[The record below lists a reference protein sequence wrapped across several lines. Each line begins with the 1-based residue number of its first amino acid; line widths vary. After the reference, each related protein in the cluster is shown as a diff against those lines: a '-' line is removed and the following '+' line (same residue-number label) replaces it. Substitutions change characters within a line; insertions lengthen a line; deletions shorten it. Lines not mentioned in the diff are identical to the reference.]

1 MCMRLCVS
9 LNKIVNCET
18 QIFVNCFPNIKHYV
32 SVDVYIARLTS
43 GFKA

>member
-9 LNKIVNCET
+9 LNTIVNCET
-18 QIFVNCFPNIKHYV
+18 QNFVNCFPNIKHYV
-32 SVDVYIARLTS
+32 SVDVYNSHLTS